1 MLFSDLQIL
10 CGDLKQDHKILQL
23 THVMENLVDRDGN
36 TRWVGG
42 EAAISPYG
50 YLIEGAELRIVV
62 VGMNK
67 W

>member
-42 EAAISPYG
+42 DG
-50 YLIEGAELRIVV
+50 
-62 VGMNK
+62 
-67 W
+67 